1 MTMTVLTVDRFL
13 SLLCTT
19 ISSQK
24 AIEFYLLAANCR
36 ILEDERKRKCHLQ
49 DHKRKESKR
58 ERKGRKRDRNRDS
71 SFFIVLR
78 HMSDV
83 I

>member
-1 MTMTVLTVDRFL
+1 MEKGFQREKNHGDITMTMTVLTVHRFL

-36 ILEDERKRKCHLQ
+36 ILDDERKRKYHLQ

-58 ERKGRKRDRNRDS
+58 EERKKKRQK
-71 SFFIVLR
+71 
-78 HMSDV
+78 
-83 I
+83 

>member
-1 MTMTVLTVDRFL
+1 MEKGFQREKNHGDITMTMTVLTVHRFL

-58 ERKGRKRDRNRDS
+58 EREERKKKRQK
-71 SFFIVLR
+71 
-78 HMSDV
+78 
-83 I
+83 